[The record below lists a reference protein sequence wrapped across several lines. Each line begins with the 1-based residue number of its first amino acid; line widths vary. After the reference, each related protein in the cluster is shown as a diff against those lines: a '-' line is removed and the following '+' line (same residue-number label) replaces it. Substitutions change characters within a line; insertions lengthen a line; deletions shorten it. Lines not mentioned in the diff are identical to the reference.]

1 MQNQQPVGS
10 GRLARHAGLPCPAV
24 GRGAPGAPGRQ
35 GGAARAAAP
44 RGAGSRGSGATAVA
58 GGGGA
63 ADVDLGAVVPATQ

>member
-35 GGAARAAAP
+35 P